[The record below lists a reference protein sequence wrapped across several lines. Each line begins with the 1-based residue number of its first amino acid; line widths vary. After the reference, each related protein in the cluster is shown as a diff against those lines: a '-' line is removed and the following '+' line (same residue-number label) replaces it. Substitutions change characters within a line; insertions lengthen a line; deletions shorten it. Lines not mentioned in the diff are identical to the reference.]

1 MYVSM
6 LYPPVQMIDSC
17 VLADFLIELP
27 NYIGCKNFSIA
38 YWFTKINNCAQCIKY
53 ESLL

>member
-1 MYVSM
+1 M
-6 LYPPVQMIDSC
+6 LLSYPPVQTIDSR

-38 YWFTKINNCAQCIKY
+38 SHIGLPKSTIVL
-53 ESLL
+53 SV